1 MRESAKT
8 WAERVT
14 AWRAS
19 GLTSERFCDGK
30 GFRPNALR
38 NWAWR
43 LGKTKPRRK
52 FSVPIARVVP
62 TLRTGLGAQVSTP
75 RAPTHTGITVE
86 IGAVRIVVGSGF
98 DRSTMAAVLEL
109 LGAVGGAR

>member
-14 AWRAS
+14 AWRES
-19 GLTSERFCDGK
+19 GLTSDKFCDGK
-30 GFRPNALR
+30 KFRPNALR

-52 FSVPIARVVP
+52 FTVPIARVVP
-62 TLRTGLGAQVSTP
+62 TLGTGLGAQVSTP
-75 RAPTHTGITVE
+75 RAPTQTGITVE
-86 IGAVRIVVGSGF
+86 FGSVRIVVGSGF
-98 DRSTMAAVLEL
+98 DRPTMAAVLEL
-109 LGAVGGAR
+109 LVAVGGAR